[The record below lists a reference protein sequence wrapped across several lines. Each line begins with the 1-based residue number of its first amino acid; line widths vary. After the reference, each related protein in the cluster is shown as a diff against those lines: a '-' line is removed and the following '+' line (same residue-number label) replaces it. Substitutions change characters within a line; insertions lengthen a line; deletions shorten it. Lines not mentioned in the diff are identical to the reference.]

1 MHYLVH
7 IYYAILIARLCHRN
21 KRNKVLKVPTLQF
34 LI

>member
-7 IYYAILIARLCHRN
+7 IYYSILIARLCHRN
-21 KRNKVLKVPTLQF
+21 KRNRVLQVPILYL